1 MSPGVP
7 GAETLIMSGSIIT
20 PDTDTSPDAV
30 TRMLSTRDTI
40 TLHTAALK
48 RALDTGGHSGHNS
61 LYRVTQQTP
70 VAVAEIAHF
79 EYIAATSENPVLVS
93 TCTSE

>member
-30 TRMLSTRDTI
+30 TRMLSTGDTI
-40 TLHTAALK
+40 TLHTAAVK
-48 RALDTGGHSGHNS
+48 RALDTGGHSGHKS
-61 LYRVTQQTP
+61 LYRVTQQQP
-70 VAVAEIAHF
+70 PGHRC
-79 EYIAATSENPVLVS
+79 VS
-93 TCTSE
+93 HIMCTDTDMHTCHLSY

>member
-30 TRMLSTRDTI
+30 TRMLSTGDTI
-40 TLHTAALK
+40 TLHTAAVK
-48 RALDTGGHSGHNS
+48 RERALDTGGHSGHNS

-70 VAVAEIAHF
+70 GHRC
-79 EYIAATSENPVLVS
+79 VS
-93 TCTSE
+93 HIMCTDTDMHTCHLSY